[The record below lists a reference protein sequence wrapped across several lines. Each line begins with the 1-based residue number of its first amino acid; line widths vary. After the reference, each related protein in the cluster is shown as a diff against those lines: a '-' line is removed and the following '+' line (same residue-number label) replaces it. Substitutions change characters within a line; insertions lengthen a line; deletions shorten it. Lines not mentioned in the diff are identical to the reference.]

1 MSSKEKEKHG
11 RSESGRRN
19 TLQRMLDLENKNKLQ
34 RMQTSTTSVGQPQRN
49 TFFREKRSSNPSPPE
64 RPAPIRPSDRAMTA
78 PILSVATPSPQSPEK
93 PKSKAKTSKNVV
105 LVEPVK
111 EMSPEVNADPDDSD
125 ASSICRSPA
134 WDGGDG
140 RQRRMAKKEAQDMRK
155 KEEERLKKEKEKA
168 EKDTRAAA
176 QKQNGRLSKAP
187 PSNKRLGKTVP
198 VVPIGRAK
206 PEPAV
211 QIAPEIAQQSP
222 TPDDGRRSR
231 RTSLD
236 LGIKKFMSS
245 FRSRS
250 RSSSVSASGTP
261 QNQSTSNSPT
271 SSGFIGGVKLQQ
283 SNEIPA
289 QNESREGK
297 SSNNRTGGHSSK
309 PSQSRPPISLD
320 NSRYRSLD
328 LFGSPGMG
336 APVVDL
342 AKKPQSEDPYS
353 PLKSPQPE
361 VSKQPSS
368 DLEPIMSKNIR
379 NRKPSGKLRLDE
391 NTEPMVNKKSKTKP
405 QSQAAPP
412 SPGFRFGLEKTE
424 PPTQEIQEPFYFQN
438 FDTLPEAVSPE
449 NDEYFPKQKRHGK
462 ERDLSSSLHDLKL
475 DASPKIEIMKRTPSI
490 HNGHGRIK
498 STYGAMGNATE
509 IDTQTAEDEENFRA
523 FLEGEYIPPIFKLT
537 AQTSQSSIQPEE
549 GMFSRREL
557 QAPSFIPSPLSP
569 RPNEFQDTS
578 TIASPRHSNPVNS
591 PSLQNSHLDEPPKR
605 LRPYSTLSPRAN
617 GFDSRSALPSQSGRR
632 VSEPDY
638 LSPTT
643 LPTPEFHLS
652 PPKNLRPQTAN
663 AALSRK
669 PRKDRRSS
677 SRSFTGSSEE
687 YLSFDEQ
694 SNITTPAVSRPHSQ
708 KGPISS
714 SYDTGASQYHK
725 LQDDWNQT
733 PLPLRLRSKDV
744 STPTSTGQTTPTG
757 QATPTVQSTNP
768 HESLASADP
777 NTEAGIANL
786 QRRLSLS
793 KSSSTTALH
802 NPLNFLPEL
811 KHQPLRPRQGH
822 NKRQSSEEKNVK
834 KSGIAN
840 GNGNGNGNGG
850 KIRRESVSASSYS
863 QFNDSKNSALPSG
876 GESSNSNGNSSS
888 SEKEINNDSSEYLRS
903 ARLAIPPKKALRS
916 SSAHPN
922 PASSAQSLHSN
933 GQGGIEPMAKMFVIC
948 CGCKYFHDMPSKLYE
963 CMAKPEAVVKDE
975 GLGVSGMISTRVSCP
990 WCGHGMSTRCC
1001 EGWAAVHR
1009 AGWHVMTWYD
1019 MAGGLNGFGMGI
1031 CHGSIAWMGR
1041 WRWGFLMG
1049 VVGGDVAVVVCWG
1062 GGVERWMRMN

>member
-1 MSSKEKEKHG
+1 
-11 RSESGRRN
+11 
-19 TLQRMLDLENKNKLQ
+19 
-34 RMQTSTTSVGQPQRN
+34 MQASTTSVGQSQRD
-49 TFFREKRSSNPSPPE
+49 TFFREKRSSNPNAYPNPSPPE
-64 RPAPIRPSDRAMTA
+64 HPPPIRPSDRAMTA
-78 PILSVATPSPQSPEK
+78 PTLSVAIPSPQSPEK
-93 PKSKAKTSKNVV
+93 PKPKAKASKNVV

-111 EMSPEVNADPDDSD
+111 EMSPEVNADADDSD

-140 RQRRMAKKEAQDMRK
+140 RQRRMAKKEAQDLRK
-155 KEEERLKKEKEKA
+155 KEEERLRKEKEKT
-168 EKDTRAAA
+168 EKETRAAA
-176 QKQNGRLSKAP
+176 QKQNGRLSKTP
-187 PSNKRLGKTVP
+187 PSNKRLSKTVP
-198 VVPIGRAK
+198 VIPVGRAK
-206 PEPAV
+206 SEPAV
-211 QIAPEIAQQSP
+211 QIAPGITQQSP
-222 TPDDGRRSR
+222 TPEDGRRSR

-283 SNEIPA
+283 FNEIPA
-289 QNESREGK
+289 QSESREGK
-297 SSNNRTGGHSSK
+297 SSNNRTGGHSNK

-328 LFGSPGMG
+328 LFGSPGTG
-336 APVVDL
+336 APVVEL
-342 AKKPQSEDPYS
+342 ATKPHGEDAYS
-353 PLKSPQPE
+353 PQKSPQPE
-361 VSKQPSS
+361 VSKQLSS
-368 DLEPIMSKNIR
+368 DLEPIMSRNIR
-379 NRKPSGKLRLDE
+379 NRKPSGKLKVDQ
-391 NTEPMVNKKSKTKP
+391 NTEPMVNKKNKIKS
-405 QSQAAPP
+405 QSPATPP

-438 FDTLPEAVSPE
+438 FDTLPEAISPE
-449 NDEYFPKQKRHGK
+449 NDGYFPKQKRHGK

-475 DASPKIEIMKRTPSI
+475 DATPKREMMKRTPSI
-490 HNGHGRIK
+490 HNGHGRNK
-498 STYGAMGNATE
+498 FTDGAMGNTPEFNMEAAE
-509 IDTQTAEDEENFRA
+509 AAEAAEDEENFRA
-523 FLEGEYIPPIFKLT
+523 FLEGEYIPPSFKLT

-549 GMFSRREL
+549 GLFCRREL
-557 QAPSFIPSPLSP
+557 QAPPFSPSPLSP
-569 RPNEFQDTS
+569 LPKEFQNAS
-578 TIASPRHSNPVNS
+578 NVASPRHSNPVKS
-591 PSLQNSHLDEPPKR
+591 PLLQTSHLDEPPKR
-605 LRPYSTLSPRAN
+605 LRPYSTLSPRAS

-632 VSEPDY
+632 VSEPEH
-638 LSPTT
+638 LSRTI
-643 LPTPEFHLS
+643 LPTLEFNLPQH
-652 PPKNLRPQTAN
+652 KNLRPQTAN
-663 AALSRK
+663 ATLARK
-669 PRKDRRSS
+669 PKKDRRSS

-725 LQDDWNQT
+725 IQDDWNQT

-744 STPTSTGQTTPTG
+744 KTPTTTGQTTPTA
-757 QATPTVQSTNP
+757 QATPTSQSTNP

-802 NPLNFLPEL
+802 DPLTFLPEL

-822 NKRQSSEEKNVK
+822 NKRQTSEEKNVK
-834 KSGIAN
+834 KSGIVT
-840 GNGNGNGNGG
+840 GNGNGNGG
-850 KIRRESVSASSYS
+850 RARKEPASASSYS
-863 QFNDSKNSALPSG
+863 LLKDSKIPPLPNG

-888 SEKEINNDSSEYLRS
+888 SEKDINNDSSEYLRS

-922 PASSAQSLHSN
+922 PSSSAQSLHSN
-933 GQGGIEPMAKMFVIC
+933 GQGGVEPMAKMFVIC

-1001 EGWAAVHR
+1001 EGWAAV
-1009 AGWHVMTWYD
+1009 
-1019 MAGGLNGFGMGI
+1019 
-1031 CHGSIAWMGR
+1031 
-1041 WRWGFLMG
+1041 
-1049 VVGGDVAVVVCWG
+1049 VVLK
-1062 GGVERWMRMN
+1062 ERMH